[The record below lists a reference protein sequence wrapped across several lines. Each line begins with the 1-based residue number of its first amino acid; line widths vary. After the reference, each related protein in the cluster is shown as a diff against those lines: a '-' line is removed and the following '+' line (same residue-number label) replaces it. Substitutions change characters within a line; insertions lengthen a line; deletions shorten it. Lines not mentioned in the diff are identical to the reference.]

1 MNRSERAVM
10 TQRPRHPSSVIPPH
24 LPSPQRAAPPAG
36 AADLLAQWM
45 NGKKLATTTTTRPDH
60 GSGLRFAFYGRT
72 STTRHQDRVSSQ
84 GWQRDMA
91 DELVAGHGQVAA
103 AYFDAGT
110 SRRVPWRQRT
120 QAAQLMAAASSPE
133 SVIDAIVVGE
143 YERAFT
149 GTQFATLYAWCTR
162 HGLQLWLPETG
173 GPVDLANR
181 DHRALLSLLATQSQ
195 REVLRAR
202 HRVLAAMHNQVTQQG
217 RYPGGRPPYGYQLVD
232 AGPHPNSADARW
244 GRRLQRLA
252 PDSRTAPHVAW
263 MFRQRLAGHSVASI
277 ARHLNE
283 RGIPCPSSADP
294 DRNRHRTRSA
304 WTLRTVAVILANPRY
319 TGRQTWNRRA
329 TGTEGPASTPA
340 LSAKA
345 AHPAL
350 ITEQDFV
357 AAQQVRAAR
366 PAGDGQT
373 RRFALAGL
381 IHFGVCNRRLDSH
394 WNHGRPTYRCRHG
407 HTSTQRASQSRP
419 KTLYI
424 REDHLV
430 DEIHIRI
437 GDQDG
442 DGHVP
447 LESARTRSSRIAT
460 ALRNSGRYVVCDS
473 AGWRL
478 QEIDSS

>member
-1 MNRSERAVM
+1 MSRKNQTGAVS
-10 TQRPRHPSSVIPPH
+10 TNAKV
-24 LPSPQRAAPPAG
+24 
-36 AADLLAQWM
+36 
-45 NGKKLATTTTTRPDH
+45 NGI
-60 GSGLRFAFYGRT
+60 RFAFYGRT

-91 DELVAGHGQVAA
+91 EHLIAGHGQIIA

-110 SRRVPWRQRT
+110 SRRIPWRQRS
-120 QAAQLMAAASSPE
+120 QAAQLMTAASSPG
-133 SVIDAIVVGE
+133 SAIDAIVVGE

-162 HGLQLWLPETG
+162 HGVQLWLPETG
-173 GPVDLANR
+173 GPVDLGNR
-181 DHRALLSLLATQSQ
+181 DHRALVALLATQSQ

-202 HRVLAAMHNQVTQQG
+202 HRVLAAMHNQATQQG
-217 RYPGGRPPYGYQLVD
+217 RYLGGRPPYGYQLID
-232 AGPHPNSADARW
+232 AGPHPNPADARW

-252 PDSRTAPHVAW
+252 PDLRTAPHVTW

-283 RGIPCPSSADP
+283 RGILCPSGADP

-319 TGRQTWNRRA
+319 TGRQTWNRRP
-329 TGTEGPASTPA
+329 TDTSGPASTPA
-340 LSAKA
+340 LSAKP
-345 AHPAL
+345 AHPPL
-350 ITEQDFV
+350 VTEQDFV
-357 AAQQVRAAR
+357 AAQQIRATR
-366 PAGDGQT
+366 PASDGQA

-381 IHFGVCNRRLDSH
+381 IHCGVCDRRLDSH

-407 HTSTQRASQSRP
+407 YTSTQCTGQPRP
-419 KTLYI
+419 RTLYI

-430 DEIHIRI
+430 DEISIRL
-437 GDQDG
+437 GDQG
-442 DGHVP
+442 NDGHAKAEFDQLRHRRV
-447 LESARTRSSRIAT
+447 AA
-460 ALRNSGRYVVCDS
+460 ALRDSGKIIVYDG

>member
-1 MNRSERAVM
+1 MSRKSQ
-10 TQRPRHPSSVIPPH
+10 TS
-24 LPSPQRAAPPAG
+24 AASTN
-36 AADLLAQWM
+36 AQV
-45 NGKKLATTTTTRPDH
+45 NGI
-60 GSGLRFAFYGRT
+60 RFAFYGRT

-91 DELVAGHGQVAA
+91 DELVAGHGQVVA

-120 QAAQLMAAASSPE
+120 QAAQLMTAASSPG
-133 SVIDAIVVGE
+133 SVIDAIVIGE

-149 GTQFATLYAWCTR
+149 GTQFATLYTWCTR
-162 HGLQLWLPETG
+162 HGVQLWLPETG
-173 GPVDLANR
+173 GPVDLGNR
-181 DHRALLSLLATQSQ
+181 DHRALMALLATQSQ

-202 HRVLAAMHNQVTQQG
+202 HRVLAAMHNQATQEG
-217 RYPGGRPPYGYQLVD
+217 RYLGGRPPYGYQLVD
-232 AGPHPNSADARW
+232 AGPHPNPADARW

-252 PDSRTAPHVAW
+252 PDPRTAPHVAW

-283 RGIPCPSSADP
+283 RGVPCPSSADP
-294 DRNRHRTRSA
+294 DRNRHRTRGA

-329 TGTEGPASTPA
+329 TGAEGPASMPA
-340 LSAKA
+340 LSAKM
-345 AHPAL
+345 AHPPL
-350 ITEQDFV
+350 VTEQDFV
-357 AAQQVRAAR
+357 TAQQIRAAR
-366 PAGDGQT
+366 STSDGRT

-381 IHFGVCNRRLDSH
+381 IRCGVCDRRLDSH

-407 HTSTQRASQSRP
+407 YTSTQSPGQLRP

-424 REDHLV
+424 REDYLV
-430 DEIHIRI
+430 DEISIRL
-437 GDQDG
+437 GDEG
-442 DGHVP
+442 NGGH
-447 LESARTRSSRIAT
+447 AT
-460 ALRNSGRYVVCDS
+460 PELDRPRRRNVAAALRKSRKIIVYGS

-478 QEIDSS
+478 EDIDSS

>member
-1 MNRSERAVM
+1 MGGHRQA
-10 TQRPRHPSSVIPPH
+10 HPHFS
-24 LPSPQRAAPPAG
+24 PS
-36 AADLLAQWM
+36 
-45 NGKKLATTTTTRPDH
+45 DH
-60 GSGLRFAFYGRT
+60 RGGLRFAFYGRT

-84 GWQRDMA
+84 GWQRNMA
-91 DELVAGHGQVAA
+91 NDLIASHGRIVA

-110 SRRVPWRQRT
+110 SHRVPWTQRPHT
-120 QAAQLMAAASSPE
+120 ARLMAEIGAPDKT
-133 SVIDAIVVGE
+133 IDAIVVGE

-149 GTQFATLYAWCTR
+149 GSQFTTLYTWCTR
-162 HGLQLWLPETG
+162 HGIQLWLPETG
-173 GPVDLANR
+173 GPVDLTNR
-181 DHRALLSLLATQSQ
+181 DHRALMALLATQSQ

-202 HRVLAAMHNQVTQQG
+202 HRVLAAMHNQATRQG
-217 RYPGGRPPYGYQLVD
+217 RYLGGRPPYGYQLVD
-232 AGPHPNSADARW
+232 AGPHPNPADARW

-252 PDSRTAPHVAW
+252 PDPRTAPHVAW
-263 MFRQRLAGHSVASI
+263 MFRQRLAGHSIASI

-283 RGIPCPSSADP
+283 RDIPCPSSADP

-329 TGTEGPASTPA
+329 TGTEGPSSTPA

-366 PAGDGQT
+366 PAGDGQA

-381 IHFGVCNRRLDSH
+381 IHCGVCNRRLDSH

-407 HTSTQRASQSRP
+407 HTSSQRAGQPRP

-430 DEIHIRI
+430 DEIHVRL
-437 GDQDG
+437 GVQDG
-442 DGHVP
+442 DGHAT
-447 LESARTRSSRIAT
+447 LESVRTRSSRVAT
-460 ALRNSGRYVVCDS
+460 ALRGSGQFVVYDD
-473 AGWRL
+473 AGWQL
-478 QEIDSS
+478 EKIDSS

>member
-1 MNRSERAVM
+1 M
-10 TQRPRHPSSVIPPH
+10 
-24 LPSPQRAAPPAG
+24 
-36 AADLLAQWM
+36 
-45 NGKKLATTTTTRPDH
+45 
-60 GSGLRFAFYGRT
+60 RFAFYGRT

-91 DELVAGHGQVAA
+91 DELIAGHGQVVDS
-103 AYFDAGT
+103 YFDAGT
-110 SRRVPWRQRT
+110 SRRVPWSQRP
-120 QAAQLMAAASSPE
+120 QAAQLMIETSSPE

-149 GTQFATLYAWCTR
+149 GTQFATLYTWCNR
-162 HGLQLWLPETG
+162 HGIQLWLPETE
-173 GPVDLANR
+173 GPVDLGNS
-181 DHRALLSLLATQSQ
+181 DHRALMSLLATQLQ

-202 HRVLAAMHNQVTQQG
+202 HRVLAAMHNQATRQG
-217 RYPGGRPPYGYQLVD
+217 RYLGGRPPYGYRLVD
-232 AGPHPNSADARW
+232 AGPHPNPADARW

-252 PDSRTAPHVAW
+252 PDPQTAPHVSW

-283 RGIPCPSSADP
+283 RGVPCPSIADP
-294 DRNRHRTRSA
+294 DRNRHRTRDA

-329 TGTEGPASTPA
+329 TDTRGPAATPA

-350 ITEQDFV
+350 VTEQDFI
-357 AAQQVRAAR
+357 AAQQIRAAR
-366 PAGDGQT
+366 PASDGRA

-381 IHFGVCNRRLDSH
+381 IHCGVCDRRLDSH

-407 HTSTQRASQSRP
+407 HTSTQRASERRP

-424 REDHLV
+424 RENHLV
-430 DEIHIRI
+430 EEISIWLEDEGR
-437 GDQDG
+437 
-442 DGHVP
+442 DGH
-447 LESARTRSSRIAT
+447 AT
-460 ALRNSGRYVVCDS
+460 PKLDRPRHRRVAAALRDSGKIIIYDG

-478 QEIDSS
+478 KASRSAAVRVQRLQARDLHHHVLVEAVAPPRPRARGTASPGSPVNHTTQ

>member
-1 MNRSERAVM
+1 M
-10 TQRPRHPSSVIPPH
+10 SSKNQIGTASTDV
-24 LPSPQRAAPPAG
+24 QV
-36 AADLLAQWM
+36 
-45 NGKKLATTTTTRPDH
+45 NGI
-60 GSGLRFAFYGRT
+60 RFAFYGRT

-91 DELVAGHGQVAA
+91 EHLVAGHGQIVA

-110 SRRVPWRQRT
+110 SRRVRWRQRPK
-120 QAAQLMAAASSPE
+120 AAQLMATASSPE
-133 SVIDAIVVGE
+133 SAIDAIVVGE

-149 GTQFATLYAWCTR
+149 GTQFAALYTWCTR
-162 HGLQLWLPETG
+162 HGIQLWLPETG
-173 GPVDLANR
+173 GPVDLGNR

-202 HRVLAAMHNQVTQQG
+202 HRVLAAMHNQATQQG
-217 RYPGGRPPYGYQLVD
+217 RYLGGRPPYGYQLVD
-232 AGPHPNSADARW
+232 AGPHPNPADARW
-244 GRRLQRLA
+244 GRRLQRLT
-252 PDSRTAPHVAW
+252 PDPRTAPHVAW

-283 RGIPCPSSADP
+283 RGVPCPSSADP
-294 DRNRHRTRSA
+294 DRNRHRTRGA

-329 TGTEGPASTPA
+329 TDTSGPASMPA

-350 ITEQDFV
+350 VTELDFV

-366 PAGDGQT
+366 PATDGHAH
-373 RRFALAGL
+373 RFALAGL
-381 IHFGVCNRRLDSH
+381 IHCGVCSRRLDSH
-394 WNHGRPTYRCRHG
+394 WNHGRATYRCRHG
-407 HTSTQRASQSRP
+407 HTSTQSPSQSRP

-430 DEIHIRI
+430 DEISIRLEDE
-437 GDQDG
+437 GH
-442 DGHVP
+442 DGH
-447 LESARTRSSRIAT
+447 AT
-460 ALRNSGRYVVCDS
+460 PELDRPRRRRVAAALRKSGKIIIYDS
-473 AGWRL
+473 AG
-478 QEIDSS
+478 

>member
-1 MNRSERAVM
+1 MNSKNQ
-10 TQRPRHPSSVIPPH
+10 TG
-24 LPSPQRAAPPAG
+24 PAST
-36 AADLLAQWM
+36 
-45 NGKKLATTTTTRPDH
+45 NVH
-60 GSGLRFAFYGRT
+60 VNGLRFAFYGRT

-91 DELVAGHGQVAA
+91 DELVAGHGQVAT

-110 SRRVPWRQRT
+110 SRRIPWRQRP
-120 QAAQLMAAASSPE
+120 QAAQLMTTASSPE
-133 SVIDAIVVGE
+133 SVIDAIVIGE

-149 GTQFATLYAWCTR
+149 GTQFATLYTWCTR

-202 HRVLAAMHNQVTQQG
+202 HRVLATMRNQTIQQG
-217 RYPGGRPPYGYQLVD
+217 RYLGGRPPYGYRLVD
-232 AGPHPNSADARW
+232 AGPHPNPVDARW

-252 PDSRTAPHVAW
+252 PDPRTAPHVAW

-283 RGIPCPSSADP
+283 RRVPCPSSADP
-294 DRNRHRTRSA
+294 DRNRHRTRRT
-304 WTLRTVAVILANPRY
+304 WTLRTVAVIPANPRY

-329 TGTEGPASTPA
+329 TDNSGPASTPA
-340 LSAKA
+340 LSAKV

-350 ITEQDFV
+350 VTEQDFV
-357 AAQQVRAAR
+357 AAQQIRATR
-366 PAGDGQT
+366 PATDGRT

-381 IHFGVCNRRLDSH
+381 IHCGVCDRRLDSH

-407 HTSTQRASQSRP
+407 HTSTQRAGQPRP

-430 DEIHIRI
+430 DEISIRL
-437 GDQDG
+437 GDEGNDCHTTPEL
-442 DGHVP
+442 DPPRHRRV
-447 LESARTRSSRIAT
+447 AA
-460 ALRNSGRYVVCDS
+460 ALRDS
-473 AGWRL
+473 RKIIVYDHAGWRL

>member
-1 MNRSERAVM
+1 M
-10 TQRPRHPSSVIPPH
+10 TRRPRHPSSVIPPH
-24 LPSPQRAAPPAG
+24 PPPRYVTEPPAG
-36 AADLLAQWM
+36 TADLLAQWM
-45 NGKKLATTTTTRPDH
+45 NSNKPTTTTAHPDH

-91 DELVAGHGQVAA
+91 DALVEGHGQVVAT
-103 AYFDAGT
+103 YFDAGT
-110 SRRVPWRQRT
+110 SRRIPWHQRP
-120 QAAQLMAAASSPE
+120 QAAQLMTETSSPE

-149 GTQFATLYAWCTR
+149 GTQFATLYTWCTR
-162 HGLQLWLPETG
+162 HGIQLWLPETG

-181 DHRALLSLLATQSQ
+181 DHRALLSLLATQSL

-202 HRVLAAMHNQVTQQG
+202 HRVLAAMHNQATQQG
-217 RYPGGRPPYGYQLVD
+217 RYLGGRPPYGYRLVD
-232 AGPHPNSADARW
+232 AGPHPNPADARW

-252 PDSRTAPHVAW
+252 PDPLTAPHVAW

-277 ARHLNE
+277 ARDLNE
-283 RGIPCPSSADP
+283 RGVPCPSSADP
-294 DRNRHRTRSA
+294 DRNRHRTRGA

-329 TGTEGPASTPA
+329 TDPSGPASMPA

-350 ITEQDFV
+350 VTELDFV

-366 PAGDGQT
+366 PTTDGRV

-381 IHFGVCNRRLDSH
+381 IHCGVCDRRLDSH

-407 HTSTQRASQSRP
+407 HTSTQRTSHERP

-430 DEIHIRI
+430 DQIGIRLE
-437 GDQDG
+437 DQG
-442 DGHVP
+442 NAGAAK
-447 LESARTRSSRIAT
+447 LEHGRTRSSHVAT
-460 ALRNSGRYVVCDS
+460 ALRSSGQFIIYDD

-478 QEIDSS
+478 EKIDSS

>member
-1 MNRSERAVM
+1 M

-24 LPSPQRAAPPAG
+24 PRHLAAPPAG
-36 AADLLAQWM
+36 TADLLAQWM
-45 NGKKLATTTTTRPDH
+45 NGKKPTTTTAPRPDH
-60 GSGLRFAFYGRT
+60 RSGLRFAFYGRT

-91 DELVAGHGQVAA
+91 EHLVAGHGQIIA
-103 AYFDAGT
+103 AYFDVGT
-110 SRRVPWRQRT
+110 SRRIPWRQRT
-120 QAAQLMAAASSPE
+120 QAAQLMTAASSPE
-133 SVIDAIVVGE
+133 SMIDAIVIGE

-149 GTQFATLYAWCTR
+149 GTQFATLYTWCAR
-162 HGLQLWLPETG
+162 HGVQLWLPGTG
-173 GPVDLANR
+173 GPVDMSNR

-202 HRVLAAMHNQVTQQG
+202 HRVLAAMHNQATQQG
-217 RYPGGRPPYGYQLVD
+217 RYLGGRPPYGYRLVD
-232 AGPHPNSADARW
+232 AGPHPNPADARW

-252 PDSRTAPHVAW
+252 PDPRTAPHVSW

-283 RGIPCPSSADP
+283 RGVPCPSSADP
-294 DRNRHRTRSA
+294 DRNRHRSRGA

-329 TGTEGPASTPA
+329 TGSEGSGSTPA
-340 LSAKA
+340 LSAKV

-350 ITEQDFV
+350 VTELDFV
-357 AAQQVRAAR
+357 AAQQIRAAR
-366 PAGDGQT
+366 STSDGRT

-381 IHFGVCNRRLDSH
+381 IHCGVCDRRLDSH
-394 WNHGRPTYRCRHG
+394 RNHGRPTYRCRHG
-407 HTSTQRASQSRP
+407 HTSTQCAGQPRP

-430 DEIHIRI
+430 DEIHIRL
-437 GDQDG
+437 GVQDD
-442 DGHVP
+442 DGHAR
-447 LESARTRSSRIAT
+447 LKSARARSSRVAI
-460 ALRNSGRYVVCDS
+460 ALRDSGQYVVCDS

-478 QEIDSS
+478 KEIDSS